1 MHINPQTQTPITPR
15 EIRALHPN
23 TTIGPNADFA
33 ALGYPEIE
41 PVPRSEPG
49 EGEIVR
55 KGAPEQ
61 YEPGKWR
68 ETWTIDAAPP
78 PPVPQEVSRLQAR
91 LALISI
97 DKWDITKAYFEEPER
112 TAEEVAF
119 FEDATVYRRDNPV
132 MIAAAESVGVTE
144 TELDELFRL
153 AVTL

>member
-1 MHINPQTQTPITPR
+1 MHINTQTQEPIS
-15 EIRALHPN
+15 IRDIRKAHPN
-23 TTIGPNADFA
+23 MSIPAEADLTH
-33 ALGYPEIE
+33 LGYALIE
-41 PVPRSEPG
+41 PVPRPEPG
-49 EGEIVR
+49 DSEVIV

-68 ETWTIDAAPP
+68 ETWLIEQAPP

-97 DKWDITKAYFEEPER
+97 DKWDITKAYFEAPER

-132 MIAAAESVGVTE
+132 MISAAASVGVTE
-144 TELDELFRL
+144 AELDDLFQL
-153 AVTL
+153 AATL

>member
-1 MHINPQTQTPITPR
+1 
-15 EIRALHPN
+15 
-23 TTIGPNADFA
+23 
-33 ALGYPEIE
+33 
-41 PVPRSEPG
+41 
-49 EGEIVR
+49 
-55 KGAPEQ
+55 
-61 YEPGKWR
+61 
-68 ETWTIDAAPP
+68 
-78 PPVPQEVSRLQAR
+78 VPQEVSRLQAR

-153 AVTL
+153 AATL